1 MSTVFI
7 GGSRTVARLDADIQ
21 ARLDT
26 IMDKGFSVIVG
37 DASGA
42 DKAVQAYLH
51 EHGYSH
57 VEVFCA
63 EGACRNNV
71 GGWAERS
78 IPATTRE
85 RNAEFY
91 SAKDRVMAEEAGFG
105 LMLWDGKS
113 VGTLMN
119 VFRLL
124 ELRKKAVVYIVPQQR
139 FVDFKNS
146 GEWERF
152 IEECSGSVRDK
163 FTRRLTCEAP
173 AQRAASLAFG

>member
-1 MSTVFI
+1 
-7 GGSRTVARLDADIQ
+7 
-21 ARLDT
+21 
-26 IMDKGFSVIVG
+26 VG
-37 DASGA
+37 DANGA
-42 DKAVQAYLH
+42 DKAAQAYLH
-51 EHGYSH
+51 GKGYPH

-71 GGWAERS
+71 GGWAVRN
-78 IPATTRE
+78 IPAQTRE

-91 SAKDRVMAEEAGFG
+91 SAKDRVMAEEADFG

-124 ELRKKAVVYIVPQQR
+124 ELQKKAVVYIVSQQR
-139 FVDFKNS
+139 FVDFKS
-146 GEWERF
+146 AGEWERF
-152 IEECSGSVRDK
+152 IGECSGSVRDK

-173 AQRAASLAFG
+173 VRRAAAHGSLAFG